1 MEIIRAVINSDLKD
15 IKKFRDKLLALL
27 EDRNYDEDYI
37 FKLRLILDE
46 LTTNSYKHGNMKDRL
61 KLIEICVKL
70 TDTYSYIKVKDQGKG
85 ICRKESTDLFAEN
98 GRGIRLVESLSDEL
112 VVCENAIAC
121 LVYI

>member
-70 TDTYSYIKVKDQGKG
+70 TDNYSYIKVKDQGKG

-98 GRGIRLVESLSDEL
+98 GRGIRLVESLSDKL

>member
-61 KLIEICVKL
+61 KLIEICIKL

>member
-61 KLIEICVKL
+61 KLIEICIKL

-98 GRGIRLVESLSDEL
+98 GRGIRLVESLSDKL